1 MAAGMD
7 PNLAGL
13 IDSSM
18 AGEPFDAAAEKAARE
33 KGWR

>member
-7 PNLAGL
+7 PNLAAL
-13 IDSSM
+13 VDSSM
-18 AGEPFDAAAEKAARE
+18 AGEPFDAAQEKAARD